1 MTPRLMPRRAMLA
14 GFACIGLAAPARA
27 EALSPRALYGANGE
41 ASELAR
47 ARGGQRIALRGFLAP
62 SPSPEP
68 GWVALAEMPVAPCTL
83 CGLTHQWPV
92 GVVAVEAGTLPH
104 VPSAFQAVTL
114 EGVLDLAPQGA
125 EAAGLPGRVTLRDA
139 TLRAA

>member
-1 MTPRLMPRRAMLA
+1 MPLRPMSRRTIFTGLA
-14 GFACIGLAAPARA
+14 CVGFAAPARA
-27 EALSPRALYGANGE
+27 EALSPRALYEEE
-41 ASELAR
+41 ARPSALAR
-47 ARGGQRIALRGFLAP
+47 ARAGQRVALRGFLAP

-92 GVVAVEAGTLPH
+92 GVVAVEAGSLPH

-114 EGVLDLAPQGA
+114 EGVLDLAPAGG

>member
-1 MTPRLMPRRAMLA
+1 MPNRLSRRTVFA
-14 GFACIGLAAPARA
+14 GFACIGFASPARA
-27 EALSPRALYGANGE
+27 GVLSPRALYE
-41 ASELAR
+41 AEARPSALAR
-47 ARGGQRIALRGFLAP
+47 AQQGRRVALRGFLTP

-83 CGLTHQWPV
+83 CGLTHDWPV
-92 GVVAVEAGTLPH
+92 GVVAVEAAALPH

-114 EGVLDLAPQGA
+114 EGVLDLAPEGA
-125 EAAGLPGRVTLRDA
+125 AAAGLPGRVTLRDA